1 MTGDHYL
8 TEPGGARDEVADRIS
23 GWLDGYGL

>member
-8 TEPGGARDEVADRIS
+8 TEPAGARDEVADRIDA
-23 GWLDGYGL
+23 WLKPRL